1 MLLKQ
6 SDQRTLHHLASRKH
20 ISRLLLMAGHI
31 IEEEKP
37 LGITICLALKDI
49 NHAINLSKQHI
60 TTKPSIAIPAG
71 FECDLGLTKMSGL
84 SIGSLK
90 IRFKTYSSPSRKGP
104 HSDVKKS
111 ETIIVWPSPLGQGV
125 GF

>member
-1 MLLKQ
+1 
-6 SDQRTLHHLASRKH
+6 
-20 ISRLLLMAGHI
+20 MAGRI

-37 LGITICLALKDI
+37 LGITICFALKDI
-49 NHAINLSKQHI
+49 DRAIDLSEQRI
-60 TTKPSIAIPAG
+60 AIKPSIAIPAG
-71 FECDLGLTKMSGL
+71 FECDPGLTKLSDL

-90 IRFKTYSSPSRKGP
+90 IRSKTYSSPSRKGP

-111 ETIIVWPSPLGQGV
+111 ETMIVWPSPLGRGV